1 MVSRIKERLLQYKQE
16 LQKQTMYKEGLP
28 GSSLDIVNSLLDD
41 LEEDEKEN
49 GWIPVGERMPD
60 PDKHILVSFF
70 NFSLPMIGRY
80 TVDDGVEWGAH
91 QDWAQNYMNEKFP
104 EEAMDGD
111 IDLQTKCNVGLIGA
125 GDWLVERGWVLLH
138 NPSQGIAYPTKNSV
152 REYTKAQKEFLYD
165 YYMERGC
172 KEEANAIWKERAKR

>member
-1 MVSRIKERLLQYKQE
+1 MIVYLDLKIIYKEKAIRMRIKERLLQYKQQ

-80 TVDDGVEWGAH
+80 TVDDDDGGTFRVGDEDESFVEH
-91 QDWAQNYMNEKFP
+91 
-104 EEAMDGD
+104 
-111 IDLQTKCNVGLIGA
+111 DLYVNAWMPLPK
-125 GDWLVERGWVLLH
+125 
-138 NPSQGIAYPTKNSV
+138 PY
-152 REYTKAQKEFLYD
+152 KED
-165 YYMERGC
+165 
-172 KEEANAIWKERAKR
+172 